1 MRAFS
6 TPSTVA
12 TISTVVTLLVLASP
26 ALAFRCGTHL
36 IREGDHYL
44 QVLRHCGQ
52 PSIEER
58 FLQERMVSRQIHR
71 LIPSRAYTSEGLII
85 HLWTY
90 NFGAQKFMRQLRF
103 EDGILVR
110 IEKVDYGY

>member
-6 TPSTVA
+6 TGSAVT
-12 TISTVVTLLVLASP
+12 TIATLLILASP

-44 QVLRHCGQ
+44 QVLRQCGQ
-52 PSIEER
+52 PSIAEQ
-58 FLQERMVSRQIHR
+58 FLQERLFSRRIHQLTPAR
-71 LIPSRAYTSEGLII
+71 RFTSEGLII

-110 IEKVDYGY
+110 IEKIDYGY